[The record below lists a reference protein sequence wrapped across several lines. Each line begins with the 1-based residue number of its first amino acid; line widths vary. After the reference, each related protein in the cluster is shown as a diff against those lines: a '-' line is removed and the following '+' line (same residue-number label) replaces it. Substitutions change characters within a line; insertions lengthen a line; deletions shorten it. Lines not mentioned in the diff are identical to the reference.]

1 MDPAET
7 IGASAPDWR
16 NGELLKRKDAAFM
29 APVSLLNKMLA
40 MMDSTIST
48 ALSEETAEANE
59 DIRRKLAEMGYIG
72 EDGEL
77 KLGN

>member
-7 IGASAPDWR
+7 IHASAPDWR
-16 NGELLKRKDAAFM
+16 NGELLNRQDVAFT
-29 APVSLLNKMLA
+29 APVNLLNKMKA
-40 MMDSTIST
+40 IMERAIAT
-48 ALSEETAEANE
+48 ALGEETAEANE
-59 DIRRKLAEMGYIG
+59 DIRRRLAEMGYIG